1 MNLIARDGRL
11 ACFNRRISLTQGR
24 REAEAQTVAG
34 AAGPSRRERGPEGG
48 STLLELIGVLGLIAV
63 LAALAMPTVLRQ
75 IDNGVLS
82 QETANLNAISN
93 AIVVQLVRSNN
104 IPSQAT
110 WAQAAANWLTI
121 PVANVTTTSRHYQ
134 RAYLIDPALN
144 LGGGGLPY
152 TQTPAGT
159 PRPTNPR
166 VMVVS
171 SIAGPL
177 PVTSGP
183 TNTFDDIWNT
193 ATGVKPASWTNW
205 SGNPASV
212 VIQRINLQPLFHRV
226 ILFDRDP
233 STNASLCFAVNGVAT
248 NPASIYWDSY
258 YVDGSVLGEYTNT
271 ASPALQWTQIINRD
285 LGSAF
290 QNGFW
295 SDQIGFSPNANAV
308 AVPNSPL
315 SFQDLVYQFILS
327 PYPPSKKGD
336 NTIGV
341 ADAFLAYL
349 NAYSS
354 WANMSPCFSYQGTG
368 NNGMVMEYQLLS
380 TVCTCFGGSAWG
392 TCALVPQ

>member
-1 MNLIARDGRL
+1 MKLTARDCRL
-11 ACFNRRISLTQGR
+11 DCLSRSVSPTAGPP
-24 REAEAQTVAG
+24 EAEPRTAAG
-34 AAGPSRRERGPEGG
+34 AAGTDGRGRDGG
-48 STLLELIGVLGLIAV
+48 FTLLEMIGVLALVMI
-63 LAALAMPTVLRQ
+63 LAALAAPAVLRQ
-75 IDNGVLS
+75 IDNGVLTL
-82 QETANLNAISN
+82 ETANLTAISN

-121 PVANVTTTSRHYQ
+121 PVNNVTTTSRHYQ
-134 RAYLIDPALN
+134 RAYLIDPALSI
-144 LGGGGLPY
+144 GGGGLPY

-171 SIAGPL
+171 SISSPL
-177 PVTSGP
+177 PVVSGP
-183 TNTFDDIWNT
+183 TNTFNDIWNT
-193 ATGVKPASWTNW
+193 ATGSKPASWTNW
-205 SGNPASV
+205 TGDPTSV

-226 ILFDRDP
+226 VLFDRDT
-233 STNASLCFAVNGVAT
+233 SANASLTFSVNGVAT
-248 NPASIYWDSY
+248 NPASVYWDSY
-258 YVDGSVLGEYTNT
+258 YVDGSVLGEYTNST
-271 ASPALQWTQIINRD
+271 PPALLITQIISHD
-285 LGSAF
+285 LGGAF
-290 QNGFW
+290 DNGSW

-354 WANMSPCFSYQGTG
+354 WANMSPCFSYQGNG
-368 NNGMVMEYQLLS
+368 NDGKVMEYQLMS

-392 TCALVPQ
+392 TCALVP